1 MTLAD
6 TSDLTVIGYGL
17 VRAVDTQ
24 NKCLYITTPE
34 SAGRLASVNVLYKL
48 NGNITPENWIYNQ
61 IGKVSVLSTNRFE

>member
-1 MTLAD
+1 MTLTD

-24 NKCLYITTPE
+24 NQCLYITTPE
-34 SAGRLASVNVLYKL
+34 SAGRLASVNMLYKL

-61 IGKVSVLSTNRFE
+61 IGKVSVLKHK